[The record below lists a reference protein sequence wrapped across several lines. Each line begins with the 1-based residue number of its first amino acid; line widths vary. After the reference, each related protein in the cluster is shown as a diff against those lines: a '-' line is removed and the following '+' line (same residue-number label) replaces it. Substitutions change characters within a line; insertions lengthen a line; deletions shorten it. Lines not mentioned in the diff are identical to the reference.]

1 MAKKDLYYN
10 NNESTKQIITEVEL
24 DEHNT
29 SDDAHKEK
37 FDKYTLH
44 TPTGIWDA
52 VYQLGPNYRFTDQS
66 TKGFAKL
73 GLFASVY
80 DAKDVFEY
88 QPSQFGTLLNLPT
101 NIKDSNF
108 ITVTQLWFD
117 QSGDLFIRTGTVNNP
132 INKLQ
137 FTKVTLMTDVFNKYG
152 TEFPAT
158 NLIPGMLFYRTDENK
173 LYAYIPSDSGSSWK
187 VVFDLNKNAN
197 IADGLSHAWY
207 KLDNSTN
214 DTSIPKLAESENMN
228 TYITPGVYSCIS
240 GQVASTLVNKP
251 SGVNSNFRLI
261 VEENT
266 PGYGVQKVFTNN
278 PCKIFIRGFNTTGN
292 RTTFTDW
299 KTLVS
304 NTDTILSADTANRD
318 SAGNVIKDT
327 YVKKSGDTMTGG
339 ITFSKSATGNN
350 YVGPGEGDVSDAVV
364 ANQSNLAINGWQ
376 TVGIRK
382 SSSDPYTISMNARTG
397 DIHTKG
403 KITGDSTATFTG
415 AVTAPT
421 FNGHATEA
429 SKVSVTTAD
438 ESNTVLVESTRT
450 DGHMGCRIATVG
462 TISNASFGHP
472 TQTET
477 YDLIFQANCDPLTSG
492 FRDPAFIIEQCSDN
506 YSKVGN
512 KVVLLGHD
520 HNTSFPGVL
529 TAARVVNAQYND
541 YAEFFERGE
550 ETEAGDIIALDLSSD
565 EERYVKATPRNRVIV
580 GIHSDEY
587 AHIIGGEKDKTLE
600 ENLKNFIPVAL
611 AGRVHVKVSGVV
623 YKGDRIV
630 ISNGMPGIGIAL
642 TNNSTSTKQVIGIAL
657 ENKYNL
663 GIGKIRLLLK

>member
-1 MAKKDLYYN
+1 MAIKDLYYN

-251 SGVNSNFRLI
+251 SGVNSNFRLV

-278 PCKIFIRGFNTTGN
+278 PCKVFIRGFNTTGN

-299 KTLVS
+299 KTILS
-304 NTDTILSADTANRD
+304 NTDTILNADTANRD

-327 YVKKSGDTMTGG
+327 YVKKAGDTMTGG
-339 ITFSKSATGNN
+339 ITFSKSTTGNN

-429 SKVSVTTAD
+429 SKVSVTNVSQD
-438 ESNTVLVESTRT
+438 TVLLQSTQT
-450 DGHMGCRIATVG
+450 DGDGCRIVIGRPNDCNMYFQLNDSDTNAATP
-462 TISNASFGHP
+462 ASFI
-472 TQTET
+472 
-477 YDLIFQANCDPLTSG
+477 L
-492 FRDPAFIIEQCSDN
+492 EQRYNN
-506 YSKVGN
+506 YSTLQSKA
-512 KVVLLGHD
+512 VLLD
-520 HNTSFPGVL
+520 DNHNTYFPGVL

-587 AHIIGGEKDKTLE
+587 AHIIGGEKGKTLE

>member
-10 NNESTKQIITEVEL
+10 NNESTKQIITEIEL
-24 DEHNT
+24 DNHNT

-37 FDKYTLH
+37 FNKYTLR

-52 VYQLGPNYRFTDQS
+52 VYQLGPNYKFTDQS

-73 GLFASVY
+73 GLFASAY

-101 NIKDSNF
+101 TIKDSNF

-117 QSGDLFIRTGTVNNP
+117 QSGDLFVRTGTVNNP
-132 INKLQ
+132 INKIQ
-137 FTKVTLMTDVFNKYG
+137 FTKITLMTDVFNKYG
-152 TEFPAT
+152 SEFPAT
-158 NLIPGMLFYRTDENK
+158 NLVPGMLFYRTDENK
-173 LYAYIPSDSGSSWK
+173 LYAYMPSESGSSWK
-187 VVFDLNKNAN
+187 LVFDLNKNNN

-240 GQVASTLVNKP
+240 GQVASTLINKP
-251 SGVNSNFRLI
+251 SEANSNFRLV
-261 VEENT
+261 VEENI
-266 PGYGVQKVFTNN
+266 PGYGVQKVYTNN
-278 PCKIFIRGFNTTGN
+278 PCKVFIRGYTTTGN
-292 RTTFTDW
+292 KTTFTDW
-299 KTLVS
+299 KTLVN
-304 NTDTILSADTANRD
+304 NTDTILHAETATRD
-318 SAGNVIKDT
+318 SAGNVINDT
-327 YVKKSGDTMTGG
+327 YVKKIGDTMTGG
-339 ITFSKSATGNN
+339 ITFSVSATGNN

-376 TVGIRK
+376 TVGVRK
-382 SSSDPYTISMNARTG
+382 SSNDPYTISMNARTG

-403 KITGDSTATFTG
+403 KIIGDSTATFTG
-415 AVTAPT
+415 TVTAPM

-429 SKVSVTTAD
+429 SKIVVTGD
-438 ESNTVLVESTRT
+438 GQDIPLMQSTQS
-450 DGHMGCRIATVG
+450 DGDGCRIIMGHVRTPQDG
-462 TISNASFGHP
+462 CHLKFQLNNSDPGNTDSQASF
-472 TQTET
+472 
-477 YDLIFQANCDPLTSG
+477 YL
-492 FRDPAFIIEQCSDN
+492 EQYHDN
-506 YSKVGN
+506 YNTLESRAT
-512 KVVLLGHD
+512 LLD
-520 HNTSFPGVL
+520 YAHNTYFPGVL
-529 TAARVVNAQYND
+529 TASRVVNAQYND

-565 EERYVKATPRNRVIV
+565 EERYVKATPKNRVIV

-587 AHIIGGEKDKTLE
+587 AHIIGGEKGKTLE

-623 YKGDRIV
+623 YKGDRII
-630 ISNGMPGIGIAL
+630 ISDSMPGIGVSL
-642 TNNSTSTKQVIGIAL
+642 DNNSISDRQVIGIAL

-663 GIGKIRLLLK
+663 GTGKIRILLK

>member
-152 TEFPAT
+152 SEFPAT

-173 LYAYIPSDSGSSWK
+173 LYAYMPSDSGSSWK
-187 VVFDLNKNAN
+187 AIFDLNKSSN

-207 KLDNSTN
+207 KLDNSTI
-214 DTSIPKLAESENMN
+214 DTSIPKLAASENMN
-228 TYITPGVYSCIS
+228 TYVKPGVYSCVS
-240 GQVASTLVNKP
+240 GQIASTLVNKP

-278 PCKIFIRGFNTTGN
+278 PCKIFIRGFNASGN
-292 RTTFTDW
+292 NTTFTDW

-304 NTDTILSADTANRD
+304 NIDTILSADSATRD

-327 YVKKSGDTMTGG
+327 YVKKTGDTMTGG

-376 TVGIRK
+376 TVGIRQ
-382 SSSDPYTISMNARTG
+382 SSSEPYTISMNARTG

-421 FNGHATEA
+421 FNGHATSA
-429 SKVSVTTAD
+429 SKVSVTNVNQ
-438 ESNTVLVESTRT
+438 NTVLMQSTQA
-450 DGHMGCRIATVG
+450 DGDGCRVVIGRQSDCNLYFQLNDSDSSGSTQSSFILEQYYNNYG
-462 TISNASFGHP
+462 TL
-472 TQTET
+472 Q
-477 YDLIFQANCDPLTSG
+477 
-492 FRDPAFIIEQCSDN
+492 
-506 YSKVGN
+506 SKA
-512 KVVLLGHD
+512 VLLGSD

-529 TAARVVNAQYND
+529 TASRVVNAQYND

-565 EERYVKATPRNRVIV
+565 EERYVKATPKNRVIV

-642 TNNSTSTKQVIGIAL
+642 TNNSTSNKQVIGIAL

>member
-137 FTKVTLMTDVFNKYG
+137 FTKVTLVTDVFNKYG

-173 LYAYIPSDSGSSWK
+173 LYAYMPSDSGSSWK
-187 VVFDLNKNAN
+187 AIFDLNKSSN

-207 KLDNSTN
+207 KLDNSTI
-214 DTSIPKLAESENMN
+214 DTSIPKLAASENMN
-228 TYITPGVYSCIS
+228 TYVKPGVYSCVS
-240 GQVASTLVNKP
+240 GQIAGTLVNKP

-278 PCKIFIRGFNTTGN
+278 PCKMYIRGFNTTGN

-299 KTLVS
+299 KAILS
-304 NTDTILSADTANRD
+304 DTDTILSANTANRD
-318 SAGNVIKDT
+318 SAGNIIKDT
-327 YVKKSGDTMTGG
+327 YVKKAGDTMTGG

-376 TVGIRK
+376 TVGVRQ
-382 SSSDPYTISMNARTG
+382 SSSEPYTISMNTRTG

-403 KITGDSTATFTG
+403 KITADSTATFTG

-421 FNGHATEA
+421 FNGHATSA
-429 SKVSVTTAD
+429 SKVSVTDANQ
-438 ESNTVLVESTRT
+438 NTVLMQSTQA
-450 DGHMGCRIATVG
+450 DGDGCRVVIGGPGDCNLYFQLNDSDSSGSTQESFILEQYYNNYG
-462 TISNASFGHP
+462 TL
-472 TQTET
+472 Q
-477 YDLIFQANCDPLTSG
+477 
-492 FRDPAFIIEQCSDN
+492 
-506 YSKVGN
+506 SKA
-512 KVVLLGHD
+512 VLLGGD

-529 TAARVVNAQYND
+529 TASRVVNAQYND

-565 EERYVKATPRNRVIV
+565 EERYVKATPKNRVIV

-623 YKGDRIV
+623 YKGDKIV

-642 TNNSTSTKQVIGIAL
+642 TNNSTSNKQVIGIAL

>member
-1 MAKKDLYYN
+1 
-10 NNESTKQIITEVEL
+10 
-24 DEHNT
+24 
-29 SDDAHKEK
+29 
-37 FDKYTLH
+37 
-44 TPTGIWDA
+44 
-52 VYQLGPNYRFTDQS
+52 
-66 TKGFAKL
+66 
-73 GLFASVY
+73 
-80 DAKDVFEY
+80 
-88 QPSQFGTLLNLPT
+88 
-101 NIKDSNF
+101 
-108 ITVTQLWFD
+108 
-117 QSGDLFIRTGTVNNP
+117 
-132 INKLQ
+132 
-137 FTKVTLMTDVFNKYG
+137 
-152 TEFPAT
+152 
-158 NLIPGMLFYRTDENK
+158 
-173 LYAYIPSDSGSSWK
+173 
-187 VVFDLNKNAN
+187 
-197 IADGLSHAWY
+197 
-207 KLDNSTN
+207 
-214 DTSIPKLAESENMN
+214 MN

-261 VEENT
+261 VEENI

-278 PCKIFIRGFNTTGN
+278 PCKVFIRGFNTTGN

-299 KTLVS
+299 KTILS

-327 YVKKSGDTMTGG
+327 YVKKAGDTMTGG
-339 ITFSKSATGNN
+339 ITFSKSTTGNN

-382 SSSDPYTISMNARTG
+382 SSSDPYTISMNSRTG

-403 KITGDSTATFTG
+403 KIIGDSTATFTG

-429 SKVSVTTAD
+429 SKIVVTGD
-438 ESNTVLVESTRT
+438 GQDIPLMQSTQS
-450 DGHMGCRIATVG
+450 DGDGCRIIMGRVRTPQDG
-462 TISNASFGHP
+462 CHLKFQLNNSDPGNTDSQASFC
-472 TQTET
+472 
-477 YDLIFQANCDPLTSG
+477 L
-492 FRDPAFIIEQCSDN
+492 EQYHDN
-506 YSKVGN
+506 YNTLESRAT
-512 KVVLLGHD
+512 LLD
-520 HNTSFPGVL
+520 YAHNTYFPGVL
-529 TAARVVNAQYND
+529 TASRVVNAQYND

>member
-24 DEHNT
+24 DNHNT
-29 SDDAHKEK
+29 SDNAHKEK

-73 GLFASVY
+73 GLFASAY

-101 NIKDSNF
+101 TISDSNF

-152 TEFPAT
+152 SEFPAT
-158 NLIPGMLFYRTDENK
+158 NLVPGMLFYRVDENK
-173 LYAYIPSDSGSSWK
+173 LYAYMPSDNGSNWK
-187 VVFDLNKNAN
+187 AIFDLNKSSN

-214 DTSIPKLAESENMN
+214 DTSIPKLAASENMN
-228 TYITPGVYSCIS
+228 TYVKPGVYSCIS
-240 GQVASTLVNKP
+240 GQIAGTLVNKP
-251 SGVNSNFRLI
+251 SGVNSNFRLV

-278 PCKIFIRGFNTTGN
+278 PCKIFIRGFNTAGN

-299 KTLVS
+299 KSLAN
-304 NTDTILSADTANRD
+304 NTDTILNAETANRD

-327 YVKKSGDTMTGG
+327 YVKKSGDTMSGG
-339 ITFSKSATGNN
+339 ITFSIPATGNN

-403 KITGDSTATFTG
+403 KIIGDSTATFTG

-421 FNGHATEA
+421 FNGHASEA
-429 SKVSVTTAD
+429 SKVIISDVNQD
-438 ESNTVLVESTRT
+438 TVLMQSTQT
-450 DGHMGCRIATVG
+450 DGDGCRIVIGGPGNCNLYFQVNDSDPSGSSQSEIIVDQRYNNYGTVQ
-462 TISNASFGHP
+462 SRA
-472 TQTET
+472 
-477 YDLIFQANCDPLTSG
+477 
-492 FRDPAFIIEQCSDN
+492 
-506 YSKVGN
+506 
-512 KVVLLGHD
+512 VLLD
-520 HNTSFPGVL
+520 TNHNTTFPGIL
-529 TAARVVNAQYND
+529 TASRVVNAQYND

-565 EERYVKATPRNRVIV
+565 EERYVKATPKNRVIV

-587 AHIIGGEKDKTLE
+587 AHIIGGEKGKTLE

-642 TNNSTSTKQVIGIAL
+642 TNNSTSNKQVIGIAL

>member
-24 DEHNT
+24 DNHNT

-101 NIKDSNF
+101 TISDSNF

-152 TEFPAT
+152 SEFPAT
-158 NLIPGMLFYRTDENK
+158 NLVPGMLFYRTDENK
-173 LYAYIPSDSGSSWK
+173 LYAYMPSDNGSNWK
-187 VVFDLNKNAN
+187 AIFDLNKSSN

-214 DTSIPKLAESENMN
+214 DTSIPKLAASENMN
-228 TYITPGVYSCIS
+228 TYVKPGVYSCIS
-240 GQVASTLVNKP
+240 GQIAGTLVNKP
-251 SGVNSNFRLI
+251 SGVNSNFRLV

-278 PCKIFIRGFNTTGN
+278 PCKIFIRGFNTAGN

-299 KTLVS
+299 KSLAN
-304 NTDTILSADTANRD
+304 NTDTILNAETANRD
-318 SAGNVIKDT
+318 SAGNIIKDT

-339 ITFSKSATGNN
+339 ITFSIPATGNN
-350 YVGPGEGDVSDAVV
+350 YIGPGESDVSDAVV

-376 TVGIRK
+376 TVGVRK

-403 KITGDSTATFTG
+403 SIKGDSTATFTG

-421 FNGHATEA
+421 FNGHASEA
-429 SKVSVTTAD
+429 SKLVISGVNQ
-438 ESNTVLVESTRT
+438 NTVLMQSTQT
-450 DGHMGCRIATVG
+450 DGDGSRIVIGGPNDCNLYFQLNDSDPSGGTPSSFILEQRYNNYGTV
-462 TISNASFGHP
+462 
-472 TQTET
+472 Q
-477 YDLIFQANCDPLTSG
+477 
-492 FRDPAFIIEQCSDN
+492 
-506 YSKVGN
+506 SKA
-512 KVVLLGHD
+512 VLLGYD

-565 EERYVKATPRNRVIV
+565 EERYVKATPKNRVIV

-587 AHIIGGEKDKTLE
+587 AHIIGGEKGKPLE

-642 TNNSTSTKQVIGIAL
+642 TNNSTSNKQVIGIAL

>member
-10 NNESTKQIITEVEL
+10 NNESTKQIITEIEL
-24 DEHNT
+24 DNHNT

-37 FDKYTLH
+37 FNKYTLR

-52 VYQLGPNYRFTDQS
+52 VYQLGPNYKFTDQS

-73 GLFASVY
+73 GLFASAY

-101 NIKDSNF
+101 TIKDSNF

-117 QSGDLFIRTGTVNNP
+117 QSGDLFVRTGTVNNP

-152 TEFPAT
+152 SEFPAT
-158 NLIPGMLFYRTDENK
+158 NLVPGMLFYRTDENK
-173 LYAYIPSDSGSSWK
+173 LYAYMPSDSGSSWK
-187 VVFDLNKNAN
+187 AIFDLNKSSN

-251 SGVNSNFRLI
+251 SGVNSNFRLV
-261 VEENT
+261 VEENI
-266 PGYGVQKVFTNN
+266 PGYGVQKVYTNN
-278 PCKIFIRGFNTTGN
+278 PCKVFIRGYNTTGN
-292 RTTFTDW
+292 KTTFTDW
-299 KTLVS
+299 KTLVNS
-304 NTDTILSADTANRD
+304 TDTILNAETATRD
-318 SAGNVIKDT
+318 NAGNVIKDT
-327 YVKKSGDTMTGG
+327 YVKKIGDTMTGG
-339 ITFSKSATGNN
+339 ITFSKSTTGNN
-350 YVGPGEGDVSDAVV
+350 YIGPGEGDVSDAVV

-376 TVGIRK
+376 TVGVRK

-403 KITGDSTATFTG
+403 KIIGDSTATFTG
-415 AVTAPT
+415 SVTAPT

-429 SKVSVTTAD
+429 SKVVVNNVSQ
-438 ESNTVLVESTRT
+438 ETVLLQSTQT
-450 DGHMGCRIATVG
+450 DGDGCRIVIGRPGDCNMRFQLNDSDTNAT
-462 TISNASFGHP
+462 TPASFI
-472 TQTET
+472 
-477 YDLIFQANCDPLTSG
+477 L
-492 FRDPAFIIEQCSDN
+492 EQRYNN
-506 YSKVGN
+506 YGAVQSKA
-512 KVVLLGHD
+512 VLLD
-520 HNTSFPGVL
+520 DSHNTSFPGVL
-529 TAARVVNAQYND
+529 TATRVVNAQYND

-565 EERYVKATPRNRVIV
+565 EERYVKATPKNNVIV

-630 ISNGMPGIGIAL
+630 ISDGMPGIGVSL
-642 TNNSTSTKQVIGIAL
+642 DNNSISDRQVIGIAL

-663 GIGKIRLLLK
+663 GTGKIRILLK

>member
-44 TPTGIWDA
+44 TPIGIWDA

-187 VVFDLNKNAN
+187 VIFDLNKSSN

-207 KLDNSTN
+207 KLENSTT
-214 DTSIPKLAESENMN
+214 DTSIPKLAASENMN
-228 TYITPGVYSCIS
+228 TYIKPGVYSCVS
-240 GQVASTLVNKP
+240 GQIASTLVNKP

-278 PCKIFIRGFNTTGN
+278 PCKIFVRGFNAAGN
-292 RTTFTDW
+292 STTFTDW

-318 SAGNVIKDT
+318 SAGNIIKDT
-327 YVKKSGDTMTGG
+327 YVKKAGDTMTGG

-376 TVGIRK
+376 TVGVRQ

-403 KITGDSTATFTG
+403 KITADSTATFTG

-421 FNGHATEA
+421 FNGHATSA
-429 SKVSVTTAD
+429 SKIVITGVNQ
-438 ESNTVLVESTRT
+438 NTVLMQSTQT
-450 DGHMGCRIATVG
+450 DGDGCRVVIG
-462 TISNASFGHP
+462 GPNDCNLYFQLNDSSNDTP
-472 TQTET
+472 
-477 YDLIFQANCDPLTSG
+477 SG
-492 FRDPAFIIEQCSDN
+492 FILEQRATN
-506 YSKVGN
+506 YSTLQSKA
-512 KVVLLGHD
+512 VLLGYD

-529 TAARVVNAQYND
+529 TASRVVNAQYND

-587 AHIIGGEKDKTLE
+587 AHIIGGEKGKTLE

-642 TNNSTSTKQVIGIAL
+642 TNNSTSNKQVIGIAL

>member
-152 TEFPAT
+152 SEFPAT

-187 VVFDLNKNAN
+187 AIFDLNKSSN

-207 KLDNSTN
+207 KLENSTL
-214 DTSIPKLAESENMN
+214 DTSIPKLAASENMN
-228 TYITPGVYSCIS
+228 TYVKPGVYSCVS
-240 GQVASTLVNKP
+240 GQIAGTLVNKP

-278 PCKIFIRGFNTTGN
+278 PCKVFIRGFNASGN
-292 RTTFTDW
+292 NTTFTDW

-327 YVKKSGDTMTGG
+327 YVKKAGDTMTGG

-364 ANQSNLAINGWQ
+364 TNQSNLAINGWQ
-376 TVGIRK
+376 TVGVRQ
-382 SSSDPYTISMNARTG
+382 SSSEPYTISMNTRTG

-421 FNGHATEA
+421 FNGHATSA
-429 SKVSVTTAD
+429 SKVSVTDANQ
-438 ESNTVLVESTRT
+438 NTVLMQSTQA
-450 DGHMGCRIATVG
+450 DGDGCRVVIGGPRDCNLYFQLNDSDSSGSTQ
-462 TISNASFGHP
+462 ASFI
-472 TQTET
+472 
-477 YDLIFQANCDPLTSG
+477 L
-492 FRDPAFIIEQCSDN
+492 EQYYNN
-506 YSKVGN
+506 YGTLQSKA
-512 KVVLLGHD
+512 VLLGGD

-529 TAARVVNAQYND
+529 TASRVVNAQYND

-565 EERYVKATPRNRVIV
+565 EERYVKATPKNRVIV

-642 TNNSTSTKQVIGIAL
+642 TNNSTSNKQVIGIAL

>member
-24 DEHNT
+24 DNHNT

-101 NIKDSNF
+101 TINDSNF

-152 TEFPAT
+152 SEFPAT
-158 NLIPGMLFYRTDENK
+158 NLVPGMLFYRVDENK
-173 LYAYIPSDSGSSWK
+173 LYAYMPSDNGSNWK
-187 VVFDLNKNAN
+187 AIFDLNKSSN

-214 DTSIPKLAESENMN
+214 DTSIPKLAASENMN
-228 TYITPGVYSCIS
+228 TYVKPGVYSCIS
-240 GQVASTLVNKP
+240 GQIAGTLVNKP
-251 SGVNSNFRLI
+251 SGVNSNFRLV

-299 KTLVS
+299 KSLAN
-304 NTDTILSADTANRD
+304 NTDTILNAETANRD
-318 SAGNVIKDT
+318 SAGNIIKDT
-327 YVKKSGDTMTGG
+327 YVKKSGDTMSGG

-350 YVGPGEGDVSDAVV
+350 YVGPGEGDVSDAVI

-403 KITGDSTATFTG
+403 KIIGDSTATFTG

-421 FNGHATEA
+421 FNGHASEA
-429 SKVSVTTAD
+429 SKVIISDVNQD
-438 ESNTVLVESTRT
+438 TVLMQSTQT
-450 DGHMGCRIATVG
+450 DGDGCRIVIGGPGNCNLYFQVNDSDPSGSSQSEIIVDQRYNNYGTVQ
-462 TISNASFGHP
+462 SRA
-472 TQTET
+472 
-477 YDLIFQANCDPLTSG
+477 
-492 FRDPAFIIEQCSDN
+492 
-506 YSKVGN
+506 
-512 KVVLLGHD
+512 VLLD
-520 HNTSFPGVL
+520 TNHNTTFPGIL
-529 TAARVVNAQYND
+529 TASRVVNAQYND

-565 EERYVKATPRNRVIV
+565 EERYVKATPKNRVIV

-587 AHIIGGEKDKTLE
+587 AHIIGGEKGKTLE

-642 TNNSTSTKQVIGIAL
+642 TNNSTSNKQVIGIAL

>member
-137 FTKVTLMTDVFNKYG
+137 FTKVTLVTDVFNKYG

-187 VVFDLNKNAN
+187 AIFDLNKSSN

-207 KLDNSTN
+207 KLDNSTI
-214 DTSIPKLAESENMN
+214 DTSIPKLAASENMN
-228 TYITPGVYSCIS
+228 TYVKPGVYSCVS
-240 GQVASTLVNKP
+240 GQIASTLVNKP
-251 SGVNSNFRLI
+251 SEVNSNFRLV

-278 PCKIFIRGFNTTGN
+278 PCKIFIRGFNASGN
-292 RTTFTDW
+292 NTTFTDW

-304 NTDTILSADTANRD
+304 NTDTILSADSATRD

-327 YVKKSGDTMTGG
+327 YVKKAGDTMTGG

-376 TVGIRK
+376 TVGVRQ
-382 SSSDPYTISMNARTG
+382 SSSEPYTISMNARTG

-403 KITGDSTATFTG
+403 KITADSTATFTG

-421 FNGHATEA
+421 FNGHATSA
-429 SKVSVTTAD
+429 SKVSVTGTKQNTVLMQSTQTDGDGCRVVIGGLGDANLRFQLND
-438 ESNTVLVESTRT
+438 SDPSNTVQSQQ
-450 DGHMGCRIATVG
+450 
-462 TISNASFGHP
+462 SFI
-472 TQTET
+472 
-477 YDLIFQANCDPLTSG
+477 L
-492 FRDPAFIIEQCSDN
+492 EQYHNN
-506 YSKVGN
+506 YSTLQSKA
-512 KVVLLGHD
+512 VLLDND
-520 HNTSFPGVL
+520 HNTTFPGVL
-529 TAARVVNAQYND
+529 TASRVVNAQYND

-565 EERYVKATPRNRVIV
+565 EERYVKATPKNRVIV

-642 TNNSTSTKQVIGIAL
+642 TNNSTSNKQVIGIAL

>member
-80 DAKDVFEY
+80 DAKNVFEY

-152 TEFPAT
+152 SEFPAT
-158 NLIPGMLFYRTDENK
+158 NLVPGMLFYRTDENK
-173 LYAYIPSDSGSSWK
+173 LYAYVPSESGSSWK
-187 VVFDLNKNAN
+187 LVFDLNKNSN

-251 SGVNSNFRLI
+251 SGVNSNFRLV
-261 VEENT
+261 VEENI
-266 PGYGVQKVFTNN
+266 PGYGVQKIYTNN
-278 PCKIFIRGFNTTGN
+278 PCKVFIRGFNTTGN
-292 RTTFTDW
+292 KTSFTDW
-299 KTLVS
+299 KTLVNS
-304 NTDTILSADTANRD
+304 TDTILNAETATRD

-327 YVKKSGDTMTGG
+327 YVKKAGDTMTGG
-339 ITFSKSATGNN
+339 ITFSKSTTGNN
-350 YVGPGEGDVSDAVV
+350 YVGPGEGYVSDAVV

-376 TVGIRK
+376 TVGVRK
-382 SSSDPYTISMNARTG
+382 SSNDPYTISMNARNG

-403 KITGDSTATFTG
+403 KIIGDSTATFTG
-415 AVTAPT
+415 SVTAPT

-429 SKVSVTTAD
+429 SKVSVTNISQ
-438 ESNTVLVESTRT
+438 ETVLLQSTQT
-450 DGHMGCRIATVG
+450 DGDGCRIVIGSPGDCNMRFQLNDSDTNAATP
-462 TISNASFGHP
+462 ASFV
-472 TQTET
+472 
-477 YDLIFQANCDPLTSG
+477 F
-492 FRDPAFIIEQCSDN
+492 EQRYNN
-506 YSKVGN
+506 YGAVQS
-512 KVVLLGHD
+512 KVVLLD
-520 HNTSFPGVL
+520 PSHNTSFPGVL
-529 TAARVVNAQYND
+529 TASRVVNAQYND

>member
-10 NNESTKQIITEVEL
+10 NNESTKQIITEIEL
-24 DEHNT
+24 DNHNT

-52 VYQLGPNYRFTDQS
+52 VYQLGPNYKFTDQS

-73 GLFASVY
+73 GLFASAY

-101 NIKDSNF
+101 TIKDSNF

-117 QSGDLFIRTGTVNNP
+117 QSGDLFVRTGTVNNP
-132 INKLQ
+132 INKIQ

-152 TEFPAT
+152 SEFPAT
-158 NLIPGMLFYRTDENK
+158 NLVPGMLFYRTDENK
-173 LYAYIPSDSGSSWK
+173 LYAYVPSESGSSWK
-187 VVFDLNKNAN
+187 LVFDLNKNSN

-240 GQVASTLVNKP
+240 GQVASTLINKP
-251 SGVNSNFRLI
+251 SEANSNFRLV
-261 VEENT
+261 VEENI
-266 PGYGVQKVFTNN
+266 PGYGVQKVYTNN
-278 PCKIFIRGFNTTGN
+278 PCKVFIRGYTTTGN
-292 RTTFTDW
+292 KTTFTDW
-299 KTLVS
+299 KTLVNS
-304 NTDTILSADTANRD
+304 ADTILHAETATRD
-318 SAGNVIKDT
+318 SAGNVINDT
-327 YVKKSGDTMTGG
+327 YVKKIGDTMTGG
-339 ITFSKSATGNN
+339 ITFSVSATGNN

-382 SSSDPYTISMNARTG
+382 SESDPYTISMNTRTG

-403 KITGDSTATFTG
+403 KIIGDSTATFTG

-429 SKVSVTTAD
+429 SKVSITNVSQD
-438 ESNTVLVESTRT
+438 TVLLQSTQT
-450 DGHMGCRIATVG
+450 NGDGCRIVIGRPNDCNMYFQLNDSDTNAATP
-462 TISNASFGHP
+462 ASFV
-472 TQTET
+472 
-477 YDLIFQANCDPLTSG
+477 L
-492 FRDPAFIIEQCSDN
+492 EQRYNN
-506 YSKVGN
+506 YGSVQSKA
-512 KVVLLGHD
+512 VLLD
-520 HNTSFPGVL
+520 ASHNTSFPGVL

-565 EERYVKATPRNRVIV
+565 EERYVKATPKNNVIV

-587 AHIIGGEKDKTLE
+587 AHIIGGEKGKTLE

-630 ISNGMPGIGIAL
+630 ISDGMPGIGVSL
-642 TNNSTSTKQVIGIAL
+642 DNNSISDRQVIGIAL

-663 GIGKIRLLLK
+663 GTGKIRILLR

>member
-101 NIKDSNF
+101 TIKDSNF

-187 VVFDLNKNAN
+187 AIFDLNKSSN

-207 KLDNSTN
+207 KLENSTI
-214 DTSIPKLAESENMN
+214 DTSIPKLAASENMN
-228 TYITPGVYSCIS
+228 TYIKPGVYSCVS
-240 GQVASTLVNKP
+240 GQIASTLVNKP

-278 PCKIFIRGFNTTGN
+278 PCKIFVRGFNAAGN
-292 RTTFTDW
+292 STTFTDW

-318 SAGNVIKDT
+318 SAGNIIKDT

-376 TVGIRK
+376 TVGVRQ

-415 AVTAPT
+415 TVTAPT
-421 FNGHATEA
+421 FNGHASEA
-429 SKVSVTTAD
+429 SKLVITGVNQ
-438 ESNTVLVESTRT
+438 NTVLMESTQI
-450 DGHMGCRIATVG
+450 DGDGCRAVIGGPNDCSLYFQLNDSAPSG
-462 TISNASFGHP
+462 SMPSSFI
-472 TQTET
+472 
-477 YDLIFQANCDPLTSG
+477 L
-492 FRDPAFIIEQCSDN
+492 EQYYNN
-506 YSKVGN
+506 YSTLQSKA
-512 KVVLLGHD
+512 VLLD
-520 HNTSFPGVL
+520 YNHNTSFPGVL
-529 TAARVVNAQYND
+529 TASRVVNAQYND

-550 ETEAGDIIALDLSSD
+550 DTEAGDIIALDLSSD

-587 AHIIGGEKDKTLE
+587 AHIIGGEKGKTLE

-642 TNNSTSTKQVIGIAL
+642 TNNSTSNKQVIGIAL

>member
-24 DEHNT
+24 DNHNT
-29 SDDAHKEK
+29 SDNAHKEK

-73 GLFASVY
+73 GLFASAY

-101 NIKDSNF
+101 TISDSNF

-152 TEFPAT
+152 SEFPAT
-158 NLIPGMLFYRTDENK
+158 NLVPGMLFYRVDENK
-173 LYAYIPSDSGSSWK
+173 LYAYMPSDNGSNWK
-187 VVFDLNKNAN
+187 AIFDLNKSSN

-214 DTSIPKLAESENMN
+214 DTSIPKLAASENMN
-228 TYITPGVYSCIS
+228 TYVKPGVYSCIS
-240 GQVASTLVNKP
+240 GQIAGTLVNKP
-251 SGVNSNFRLI
+251 SGVNSNFRLV

-278 PCKIFIRGFNTTGN
+278 PCKIFIRGFNTAGN

-299 KTLVS
+299 KSLAN
-304 NTDTILSADTANRD
+304 NTDTILNAETANRD
-318 SAGNVIKDT
+318 SAGNIIKDT

-339 ITFSKSATGNN
+339 ITFSIPATGNN
-350 YVGPGEGDVSDAVV
+350 YIGPGESDVSDAVI

-403 KITGDSTATFTG
+403 KIIGDSTATFTG

-421 FNGHATEA
+421 FNGHASEA
-429 SKVSVTTAD
+429 SKVVISDVNQD
-438 ESNTVLVESTRT
+438 TVLMQSTQT
-450 DGHMGCRIATVG
+450 DGDGCRIVIGGPGNCNLYFQVNDSDPSGNSQSEIIVDQRYNNYGTVQ
-462 TISNASFGHP
+462 SRA
-472 TQTET
+472 
-477 YDLIFQANCDPLTSG
+477 
-492 FRDPAFIIEQCSDN
+492 
-506 YSKVGN
+506 
-512 KVVLLGHD
+512 VLLD
-520 HNTSFPGVL
+520 TNHNTTFPGIL
-529 TAARVVNAQYND
+529 TASRVVNAQYND

-565 EERYVKATPRNRVIV
+565 EERYVKATPKNRVIV

-587 AHIIGGEKDKTLE
+587 AHIIGGEKGKTLE

-642 TNNSTSTKQVIGIAL
+642 TNNSTSNKQVIGIAL

>member
-24 DEHNT
+24 DNHNT
-29 SDDAHKEK
+29 SDNAHKEK

-73 GLFASVY
+73 GLFASAY

-101 NIKDSNF
+101 TISDSNF

-152 TEFPAT
+152 SEFPAT
-158 NLIPGMLFYRTDENK
+158 NLVPGMLFYRVDENK
-173 LYAYIPSDSGSSWK
+173 LYAYMPSDSGSNWK
-187 VVFDLNKNAN
+187 AIFDLNKSSN

-214 DTSIPKLAESENMN
+214 DTSIPKLAASENMN
-228 TYITPGVYSCIS
+228 TYVKPGVYSCIS
-240 GQVASTLVNKP
+240 GQIAGTLVNKP
-251 SGVNSNFRLI
+251 SGVNSNFRLV

-278 PCKIFIRGFNTTGN
+278 PCKIFIRGFNTAGN

-299 KTLVS
+299 KSLAN
-304 NTDTILSADTANRD
+304 NTDTILNAETANRD

-327 YVKKSGDTMTGG
+327 YVKKSGDTMSGG

-350 YVGPGEGDVSDAVV
+350 YVGPGEGDVSDAVI

-403 KITGDSTATFTG
+403 KIVGDSTATFTG

-421 FNGHATEA
+421 FNGHASEA
-429 SKVSVTTAD
+429 SKVVISDVNQD
-438 ESNTVLVESTRT
+438 TVLMQSTQT
-450 DGHMGCRIATVG
+450 DGDGCRIVIGGPGNCNLYFQVNDSDPSGSSQSEIIVDQRYNNYGTVQ
-462 TISNASFGHP
+462 SRA
-472 TQTET
+472 
-477 YDLIFQANCDPLTSG
+477 
-492 FRDPAFIIEQCSDN
+492 
-506 YSKVGN
+506 
-512 KVVLLGHD
+512 VLLD
-520 HNTSFPGVL
+520 TNHNTTFPGIL
-529 TAARVVNAQYND
+529 TASRVVNAQYND

-565 EERYVKATPRNRVIV
+565 EERYVKATPKNRVIV

-587 AHIIGGEKDKTLE
+587 AHIIGGEKGKTLE

-642 TNNSTSTKQVIGIAL
+642 TNNSTSNKQVIGIAL

>member
-24 DEHNT
+24 DNHNT
-29 SDDAHKEK
+29 SDNAHKEK

-73 GLFASVY
+73 GLFASAY

-101 NIKDSNF
+101 TINDSNF

-152 TEFPAT
+152 SEFPAT
-158 NLIPGMLFYRTDENK
+158 NLVPGMLFYRVDENK
-173 LYAYIPSDSGSSWK
+173 LYAYMPSDSGSNWK
-187 VVFDLNKNAN
+187 AIFDLNKSSN

-214 DTSIPKLAESENMN
+214 DTSIPKLAASENMN
-228 TYITPGVYSCIS
+228 TYVKPGVYSCIS
-240 GQVASTLVNKP
+240 GQIAGTLVNKP
-251 SGVNSNFRLI
+251 SGVNSNFRLV

-299 KTLVS
+299 KSLAN
-304 NTDTILSADTANRD
+304 NTDTILNAETANRD

-327 YVKKSGDTMTGG
+327 YVKKSGDTMSGG

-350 YVGPGEGDVSDAVV
+350 YVGPGESDVSDAVI

-403 KITGDSTATFTG
+403 KIMGDSTATFTG

-421 FNGHATEA
+421 FNGHASEA
-429 SKVSVTTAD
+429 SKVVISDVNQD
-438 ESNTVLVESTRT
+438 TVLMQSTQT
-450 DGHMGCRIATVG
+450 DGDGCRIVIGGPGNCNLYFQVNDSDPSGSSQSEIIVDQRYNNYGTVQ
-462 TISNASFGHP
+462 SRA
-472 TQTET
+472 
-477 YDLIFQANCDPLTSG
+477 
-492 FRDPAFIIEQCSDN
+492 
-506 YSKVGN
+506 
-512 KVVLLGHD
+512 VLLD
-520 HNTSFPGVL
+520 TNHNTTFPGVL
-529 TAARVVNAQYND
+529 TASRVVNAQYND

-565 EERYVKATPRNRVIV
+565 EERYVKATPKNRVIV

-587 AHIIGGEKDKTLE
+587 AHIIGGEKGKTLK

-611 AGRVHVKVSGVV
+611 AGRVHAKVSGVV

-642 TNNSTSTKQVIGIAL
+642 TNNSTSNKQVIGIAL

>member
-117 QSGDLFIRTGTVNNP
+117 QSGDLFIRTGTVNNT

-152 TEFPAT
+152 SEFPAT
-158 NLIPGMLFYRTDENK
+158 NLVPGMLFYRTDENK
-173 LYAYIPSDSGSSWK
+173 LYAYVPSESGSSWK
-187 VVFDLNKNAN
+187 MVFDLNKNSN

-251 SGVNSNFRLI
+251 SGVNSNFRLV
-261 VEENT
+261 VEENI
-266 PGYGVQKVFTNN
+266 PGYGVQKIYTNN
-278 PCKIFIRGFNTTGN
+278 PCKVFIRGFNTTGN

-299 KTLVS
+299 KTLVNS
-304 NTDTILSADTANRD
+304 TDTILNAETATRD

-327 YVKKSGDTMTGG
+327 YVKKIGDTMTGG
-339 ITFSKSATGNN
+339 ITFSKSTTGNN
-350 YVGPGEGDVSDAVV
+350 YVGPGEGDVSDAIV

-376 TVGIRK
+376 TVGVRK

-403 KITGDSTATFTG
+403 KIIGDSTATFTG

-429 SKVSVTTAD
+429 SKVSVTNVSQ
-438 ESNTVLVESTRT
+438 ETVLLQSTQT
-450 DGHMGCRIATVG
+450 DGDGCRIVIGSPGDCNMRFQLNDSDTNAATP
-462 TISNASFGHP
+462 ASFV
-472 TQTET
+472 
-477 YDLIFQANCDPLTSG
+477 F
-492 FRDPAFIIEQCSDN
+492 EQRYNN
-506 YSKVGN
+506 YGAVQSKVI
-512 KVVLLGHD
+512 LLD
-520 HNTSFPGVL
+520 ASHNTSFPGVL
-529 TAARVVNAQYND
+529 TASRVVNAQYND

-565 EERYVKATPRNRVIV
+565 EERYVKATPKNNVIV

-587 AHIIGGEKDKTLE
+587 AHIIGGEKGKTLE

-611 AGRVHVKVSGVV
+611 AGRVHAKVSGVV

>member
-1 MAKKDLYYN
+1 MAIKDLYYN

-24 DEHNT
+24 DNHNT
-29 SDDAHKEK
+29 SDNAHKEK

-101 NIKDSNF
+101 TIKDSNF

-117 QSGDLFIRTGTVNNP
+117 QSGDLFIRTGTVSNP

-152 TEFPAT
+152 NEFPAT
-158 NLIPGMLFYRTDENK
+158 NLVPGMLFYRTDENK
-173 LYAYIPSDSGSSWK
+173 LYAYMPSESGSSWK
-187 VVFDLNKNAN
+187 LVFDLNKDAN

-214 DTSIPKLAESENMN
+214 DTSIPKLAMSENMN
-228 TYITPGVYSCIS
+228 TYIKPGVYSCIS
-240 GQVASTLVNKP
+240 GQIAGTLVNKP
-251 SGVNSNFRLI
+251 SEANSNFRLI
-261 VEENT
+261 VEENI
-266 PGYGVQKVFTNN
+266 PGYGVQKVYTNN
-278 PCKIFIRGFNTTGN
+278 PCKVFIRGFNTTGN
-292 RTTFTDW
+292 KTTFTDW
-299 KTLVS
+299 KTLVNS
-304 NTDTILSADTANRD
+304 TDTILNAETATRD

-339 ITFSKSATGNN
+339 ITFSIPATGNN

-376 TVGIRK
+376 TVGVRK

-403 KITGDSTATFTG
+403 SIKGDSTATFTG

-429 SKVSVTTAD
+429 SKVSVTGVNQYTA
-438 ESNTVLVESTRT
+438 LIESTQT
-450 DGHMGCRIATVG
+450 DWDGCRIAIG
-462 TISNASFGHP
+462 PPGDSSLYFQLNDSSNYTPASFVL
-472 TQTET
+472 Q
-477 YDLIFQANCDPLTSG
+477 
-492 FRDPAFIIEQCSDN
+492 QCFNN
-506 YSKVGN
+506 YSSIKSSAY
-512 KVVLLGHD
+512 LLD
-520 HNTSFPGVL
+520 QNHNTTFPGVL

-565 EERYVKATPRNRVIV
+565 EERYVKATPKNNVIV

-587 AHIIGGEKDKTLE
+587 AHIIGGEKGKTLE

-630 ISNGMPGIGIAL
+630 ISDGMPGIGVSL
-642 TNNSTSTKQVIGIAL
+642 DNNSISDRQIIGIAL

-663 GIGKIRLLLK
+663 GTGKIRILLK

>member
-80 DAKDVFEY
+80 DAKNVFEY

-152 TEFPAT
+152 SEFPAT
-158 NLIPGMLFYRTDENK
+158 NLVPGMLFYRTDENK
-173 LYAYIPSDSGSSWK
+173 LYAYVPSESGSSWK
-187 VVFDLNKNAN
+187 LVFDLNKNSN

-251 SGVNSNFRLI
+251 SGVNSNFRLV
-261 VEENT
+261 VEENI

-299 KTLVS
+299 KTLVNS
-304 NTDTILSADTANRD
+304 TDTILNAETATRD

-327 YVKKSGDTMTGG
+327 YVKKIGDTMTGG
-339 ITFSKSATGNN
+339 ITFSKSTTGNN

-376 TVGIRK
+376 TVGVRK

-403 KITGDSTATFTG
+403 KIIGNSTATFTG
-415 AVTAPT
+415 SVTAPT

-429 SKVSVTTAD
+429 SKVSVTNVSQ
-438 ESNTVLVESTRT
+438 ETVLLQSTQT
-450 DGHMGCRIATVG
+450 DGDGCRIVIGSPGDCNMRFQLNDSDTNAATP
-462 TISNASFGHP
+462 ASFV
-472 TQTET
+472 
-477 YDLIFQANCDPLTSG
+477 F
-492 FRDPAFIIEQCSDN
+492 EQRYNN
-506 YSKVGN
+506 YGAVQS
-512 KVVLLGHD
+512 KVVLLD
-520 HNTSFPGVL
+520 PSHNTSFPGVL
-529 TAARVVNAQYND
+529 TATRVVNAQYND

-587 AHIIGGEKDKTLE
+587 AHIIGGEKGKTLE

>member
-37 FDKYTLH
+37 FNKYTLH

-132 INKLQ
+132 INRLQ

-158 NLIPGMLFYRTDENK
+158 NLVPGMIFYRTDENK
-173 LYAYIPSDSGSSWK
+173 LYAYVPSESGSSWK
-187 VVFDLNKNAN
+187 LVFDLNKNSN

-251 SGVNSNFRLI
+251 SGVNSNFRLV
-261 VEENT
+261 VEENI
-266 PGYGVQKVFTNN
+266 PGYGVQKVYTNN
-278 PCKIFIRGFNTTGN
+278 PCKIYIRGFNTTGN

-299 KTLVS
+299 KTLVNS
-304 NTDTILSADTANRD
+304 TDTILNAEIATRD

-327 YVKKSGDTMTGG
+327 YVKKIGDTMTGG
-339 ITFSKSATGNN
+339 ITFSKSTTGNN

-376 TVGIRK
+376 TVGVRK

-421 FNGHATEA
+421 FNGHASEA
-429 SKVSVTTAD
+429 SKVSVTNVSQD
-438 ESNTVLVESTRT
+438 TVLLQSTQT
-450 DGHMGCRIATVG
+450 DGDGCRIVIG
-462 TISNASFGHP
+462 RPGDCNMYFQLNDSDSNAATPASFI
-472 TQTET
+472 
-477 YDLIFQANCDPLTSG
+477 L
-492 FRDPAFIIEQCSDN
+492 EQRYNN
-506 YSKVGN
+506 YSTVQSKAI
-512 KVVLLGHD
+512 LLD
-520 HNTSFPGVL
+520 PSHNTTFPGVL

>member
-173 LYAYIPSDSGSSWK
+173 LYAYMPSDSGSSWK
-187 VVFDLNKNAN
+187 AIFDLNKSSN

-207 KLDNSTN
+207 KLENSTI
-214 DTSIPKLAESENMN
+214 DTSIPKLAASENMN
-228 TYITPGVYSCIS
+228 TYIKPGVYSCVS
-240 GQVASTLVNKP
+240 GQIASTLVNKP

-278 PCKIFIRGFNTTGN
+278 PCKIFVRGFNAAGN
-292 RTTFTDW
+292 STTFTDW

-318 SAGNVIKDT
+318 SAGNVIKNT

-376 TVGIRK
+376 TVGVRQ

-415 AVTAPT
+415 TVTAPT
-421 FNGHATEA
+421 FNGHASEA
-429 SKVSVTTAD
+429 SKVLATNISQD
-438 ESNTVLVESTRT
+438 TVLMESIQT
-450 DGHMGCRIATVG
+450 DGDGSRIVITGVGGRHDGCHLKFQLNNSDPGNID
-462 TISNASFGHP
+462 SQASF
-472 TQTET
+472 
-477 YDLIFQANCDPLTSG
+477 YL
-492 FRDPAFIIEQCSDN
+492 EQYHDN
-506 YSKVGN
+506 YHTLESRAT
-512 KVVLLGHD
+512 LLD
-520 HNTSFPGVL
+520 YAHNTYFPGVL
-529 TAARVVNAQYND
+529 TASRVVNAQYND

-550 ETEAGDIIALDLSSD
+550 DTEAGDIIALDLSSD

-587 AHIIGGEKDKTLE
+587 AHIIGGEKGKTLE

-642 TNNSTSTKQVIGIAL
+642 TNNSTSNKQVIGIAL

>member
-101 NIKDSNF
+101 TIKDSNF

-173 LYAYIPSDSGSSWK
+173 LYAYIPSDSGSNWK
-187 VVFDLNKNAN
+187 AIFDLNKSSN

-207 KLDNSTN
+207 KLENSTI
-214 DTSIPKLAESENMN
+214 DTSIPKLAASENMN
-228 TYITPGVYSCIS
+228 TYIKPGVYSCIS
-240 GQVASTLVNKP
+240 GQIAGTLVNKP
-251 SGVNSNFRLI
+251 SEVNSNFRLV

-278 PCKIFIRGFNTTGN
+278 PCKVFIRGFNAAGN
-292 RTTFTDW
+292 STTFTDW

-327 YVKKSGDTMTGG
+327 YVKKAGDTMTGG

-376 TVGIRK
+376 SVGVRQ

-403 KITGDSTATFTG
+403 RITADSTATFTG
-415 AVTAPT
+415 TVTAPT
-421 FNGHATEA
+421 FNGHATSA
-429 SKVSVTTAD
+429 SKLVITDVNQ
-438 ESNTVLVESTRT
+438 NTVLMESTQT
-450 DGHMGCRIATVG
+450 DGDGCRVVIG
-462 TISNASFGHP
+462 GPNDCNLYFQLNNSSNDTPASFI
-472 TQTET
+472 
-477 YDLIFQANCDPLTSG
+477 L
-492 FRDPAFIIEQCSDN
+492 EQRATN
-506 YSKVGN
+506 YSTVQSKA
-512 KVVLLGHD
+512 VLLGYD

-529 TAARVVNAQYND
+529 TASRVVNAQYND

-587 AHIIGGEKDKTLE
+587 AHIIGGEKGKTLE

-642 TNNSTSTKQVIGIAL
+642 TNNSTSNKQVIGIAL

>member
-1 MAKKDLYYN
+1 MAIKDLYYN

-24 DEHNT
+24 DNHNT

-101 NIKDSNF
+101 TIKDSNF

-187 VVFDLNKNAN
+187 VIFDLNKDAN

-228 TYITPGVYSCIS
+228 TYIKPGVYSCIS
-240 GQVASTLVNKP
+240 GQIAGTLVNKP
-251 SGVNSNFRLI
+251 SGANSNFRLI

-278 PCKIFIRGFNTTGN
+278 PCKIFIRGFNTTN
-292 RTTFTDW
+292 NKTTFTDW
-299 KTLVS
+299 KTLVNS
-304 NTDTILSADTANRD
+304 TDTILNAETANRD

-339 ITFSKSATGNN
+339 IIFSKSATGNN
-350 YVGPGEGDVSDAVV
+350 YVGPGEGDASDAVV

-376 TVGIRK
+376 TVGVRK

-397 DIHTKG
+397 DIHAKG
-403 KITGDSTATFTG
+403 KITGDSTATFSG

-429 SKVSVTTAD
+429 SKLVITDVD
-438 ESNTVLVESTRT
+438 QDTVWMQSTQT
-450 DGHMGCRIATVG
+450 DGGGCRIIIGGPSDCNLYFQMNDSDPSGSTQQ
-462 TISNASFGHP
+462 SFI
-472 TQTET
+472 
-477 YDLIFQANCDPLTSG
+477 L
-492 FRDPAFIIEQCSDN
+492 EQYYNN
-506 YSKVGN
+506 YSTLQSKA
-512 KVVLLGHD
+512 VLLD
-520 HNTSFPGVL
+520 NNHNTSFPGVL
-529 TAARVVNAQYND
+529 TASRVVNAQYND

-565 EERYVKATPRNRVIV
+565 EERYVKATPKNRVIV

-587 AHIIGGEKDKTLE
+587 AHIIGGEKGKTLE

-642 TNNSTSTKQVIGIAL
+642 TNNSTSNKQVIGIAL

>member
-52 VYQLGPNYRFTDQS
+52 VYQLGPNYRFSDQS

-101 NIKDSNF
+101 TIKDSNF

-158 NLIPGMLFYRTDENK
+158 NLVPGMLFYRTDENK
-173 LYAYIPSDSGSSWK
+173 LYAYMPSDSGSSWK
-187 VVFDLNKNAN
+187 AIFDLNKSSN

-207 KLDNSTN
+207 KLDNSTI
-214 DTSIPKLAESENMN
+214 DTSIPKLAASENMN
-228 TYITPGVYSCIS
+228 TYITPGVYSCVS

-251 SGVNSNFRLI
+251 SGVNSNFRLV

-266 PGYGVQKVFTNN
+266 PGYGVQKVYTNN
-278 PCKIFIRGFNTTGN
+278 PCKVFIRGFNTTGN
-292 RTTFTDW
+292 KTTFTDW
-299 KTLVS
+299 KTLVNS
-304 NTDTILSADTANRD
+304 TDTILNAEVATRD

-327 YVKKSGDTMTGG
+327 YVKKIGDTMTGG
-339 ITFSKSATGNN
+339 ITFSVSATGNN

-382 SSSDPYTISMNARTG
+382 SKSDPYTISMNARTG

-403 KITGDSTATFTG
+403 KIIGDSTATFTG
-415 AVTAPT
+415 SVTAPT

-429 SKVSVTTAD
+429 SKIVVTGD
-438 ESNTVLVESTRT
+438 GQDIPLMQSTQS
-450 DGHMGCRIATVG
+450 DGDGCRIIMGRVR
-462 TISNASFGHP
+462 HP
-472 TQTET
+472 Q
-477 YDLIFQANCDPLTSG
+477 DGCHLIFQLNNSNPANTDSQASFYL
-492 FRDPAFIIEQCSDN
+492 EQYHDN
-506 YSKVGN
+506 YNTLESRAT
-512 KVVLLGHD
+512 LLD
-520 HNTSFPGVL
+520 YAHNTYFPGVL

-565 EERYVKATPRNRVIV
+565 EERYVKATPKNNVIV

-587 AHIIGGEKDKTLE
+587 AHIIGGEKGKTLE

-642 TNNSTSTKQVIGIAL
+642 TNNSTSNKQVIGIAL

-663 GIGKIRLLLK
+663 GIGKIRILLK

>member
-10 NNESTKQIITEVEL
+10 NNESTKQIITEIEL
-24 DEHNT
+24 DNHNT

-37 FDKYTLH
+37 FNKYTLR

-73 GLFASVY
+73 GLFASAY

-101 NIKDSNF
+101 NIKNSNF

-158 NLIPGMLFYRTDENK
+158 NLVPGMLFYRTDENK
-173 LYAYIPSDSGSSWK
+173 LYAYMPSDSGSSWK
-187 VVFDLNKNAN
+187 LIFDLNKNSN

-214 DTSIPKLAESENMN
+214 DTSIPKLAESKNMN
-228 TYITPGVYSCIS
+228 TYTTPGVYSCIS
-240 GQVASTLVNKP
+240 GQVAKTLVNKP
-251 SGVNSNFRLI
+251 SGVNSNFRLV
-261 VEENT
+261 VEENI
-266 PGYGVQKVFTNN
+266 PGYGVQKVYTNN
-278 PCKIFIRGFNTTGN
+278 PCKVFIRGFNTTGN
-292 RTTFTDW
+292 KTTFTDW
-299 KTLVS
+299 KTLVNS
-304 NTDTILSADTANRD
+304 TDTILNAETATRD

-339 ITFSKSATGNN
+339 ITFSKSTTGNN

-376 TVGIRK
+376 TVGVRK

-403 KITGDSTATFTG
+403 KIIGDSTATFTG
-415 AVTAPT
+415 SVTAPT

-429 SKVSVTTAD
+429 SKVVVNNISQEDIV
-438 ESNTVLVESTRT
+438 VLQSTQS
-450 DGHMGCRIATVG
+450 DGDGCRIIIG
-462 TISNASFGHP
+462 KSGDCSMRFQLNDSSSGSSPASF
-472 TQTET
+472 
-477 YDLIFQANCDPLTSG
+477 IF
-492 FRDPAFIIEQCSDN
+492 EQRYNN
-506 YSKVGN
+506 YGTPQS
-512 KVVLLGHD
+512 KVVLLD
-520 HNTSFPGVL
+520 ASHNTSFPGVL
-529 TAARVVNAQYND
+529 TASRVVNAQYND

-565 EERYVKATPRNRVIV
+565 EERYVKATPKNKVIV

-587 AHIIGGEKDKTLE
+587 AHIIGGEKGKTLE

-630 ISNGMPGIGIAL
+630 ISNGMPGIGVSL
-642 TNNSTSTKQVIGIAL
+642 DNNSISDRQVIGIAL
-657 ENKYNL
+657 ENKYSI
-663 GIGKIRLLLK
+663 GTGKIRLLLK

>member
-1 MAKKDLYYN
+1 MAIKDLYYN

-101 NIKDSNF
+101 TIKDSNF

-251 SGVNSNFRLI
+251 SGVNSNFRLV

-327 YVKKSGDTMTGG
+327 YVKKAGDTMTGG
-339 ITFSKSATGNN
+339 ITFSKSTTGNN

-403 KITGDSTATFTG
+403 KIIGDSTATFTG
-415 AVTAPT
+415 SVTAPT

-429 SKVSVTTAD
+429 SKIVVTGD
-438 ESNTVLVESTRT
+438 GQDIPLMQSTQS
-450 DGHMGCRIATVG
+450 DGDGCRIIMGRVRTPQDG
-462 TISNASFGHP
+462 CHLKFQLNNSDPGNTDSQASF
-472 TQTET
+472 
-477 YDLIFQANCDPLTSG
+477 YL
-492 FRDPAFIIEQCSDN
+492 EQYHDN
-506 YSKVGN
+506 YNTLESRAT
-512 KVVLLGHD
+512 LLD
-520 HNTSFPGVL
+520 YAHNTYFPGVL

>member
-24 DEHNT
+24 DNHNT
-29 SDDAHKEK
+29 SDNAHKEK

-101 NIKDSNF
+101 TISDSNF

-152 TEFPAT
+152 SEFPAT
-158 NLIPGMLFYRTDENK
+158 NLVPGMLFYRVDENK
-173 LYAYIPSDSGSSWK
+173 LYAYMPSDSGSSWK
-187 VVFDLNKNAN
+187 AIFDLNKSSN

-207 KLDNSTN
+207 KLENSTR
-214 DTSIPKLAESENMN
+214 DTSIPKLAASENMN
-228 TYITPGVYSCIS
+228 TYVKPGVYSCIS
-240 GQVASTLVNKP
+240 GQIAGTLVNKP
-251 SGVNSNFRLI
+251 SGVNSNFRLV

-278 PCKIFIRGFNTTGN
+278 PCKIFIRGFNTAGN

-299 KTLVS
+299 KSLAN
-304 NTDTILSADTANRD
+304 NTDTILNAETANRD
-318 SAGNVIKDT
+318 SAGNIIKDT

-339 ITFSKSATGNN
+339 ITFSIPATGNN
-350 YVGPGEGDVSDAVV
+350 YIGPGESDVSDAVI

-376 TVGIRK
+376 TVGVRK

-403 KITGDSTATFTG
+403 KIIGDSTATFTG

-421 FNGHATEA
+421 FNGHATSA
-429 SKVSVTTAD
+429 SKLVISGVNQ
-438 ESNTVLVESTRT
+438 NTVLMQSTQT
-450 DGHMGCRIATVG
+450 DGDGSRIVIGGPNDCNLYFQLNDSDPSGG
-462 TISNASFGHP
+462 TQQSFI
-472 TQTET
+472 
-477 YDLIFQANCDPLTSG
+477 L
-492 FRDPAFIIEQCSDN
+492 EQYYNN
-506 YSKVGN
+506 YSTLQSKA
-512 KVVLLGHD
+512 VLLD
-520 HNTSFPGVL
+520 TNHNTTFPGIL
-529 TAARVVNAQYND
+529 TASRVVNAQYND

-565 EERYVKATPRNRVIV
+565 EERYVKATPKNRVIV

-587 AHIIGGEKDKTLE
+587 AHIIGGEKGKTLE

-642 TNNSTSTKQVIGIAL
+642 TNNSTSNKQVIGIAL

>member
-1 MAKKDLYYN
+1 MAIKDLYYN

-24 DEHNT
+24 DNHNT

-80 DAKDVFEY
+80 DAKNVFDY

-101 NIKDSNF
+101 TIRDSNF

-152 TEFPAT
+152 NEFPAT
-158 NLIPGMLFYRTDENK
+158 NLVPGMLFYRVDENK
-173 LYAYIPSDSGSSWK
+173 LYAYMPTDSGSSWK

-228 TYITPGVYSCIS
+228 TYVKPGVYSCIS
-240 GQVASTLVNKP
+240 GQIAGTLVNKP

-304 NTDTILSADTANRD
+304 NTDTILNAETANRD
-318 SAGNVIKDT
+318 SAGNIIKDT

-339 ITFSKSATGNN
+339 ITFSKSVTGNN
-350 YVGPGEGDVSDAVV
+350 YIGPGEGDVSDAVV
-364 ANQSNLAINGWQ
+364 ANQANLAINGWQ
-376 TVGIRK
+376 TVGVRK

-421 FNGHATEA
+421 FNGHASEA
-429 SKVSVTTAD
+429 SKVLATNISQD
-438 ESNTVLVESTRT
+438 TVLMESIQT
-450 DGHMGCRIATVG
+450 DGDGSRIVIGGVRSQHDGCHLKFQLNNSDPGNTN
-462 TISNASFGHP
+462 SQASF
-472 TQTET
+472 
-477 YDLIFQANCDPLTSG
+477 YL
-492 FRDPAFIIEQCSDN
+492 EQYHDN
-506 YSKVGN
+506 YNTLESRAT
-512 KVVLLGHD
+512 LLD
-520 HNTSFPGVL
+520 YAHNTYFPGVL

-565 EERYVKATPRNRVIV
+565 KERYVKATPKNRVIV

-642 TNNSTSTKQVIGIAL
+642 TNNSTSNKQVIGIAL

>member
-24 DEHNT
+24 DNHNT
-29 SDDAHKEK
+29 SDNAHKEK

-73 GLFASVY
+73 GLFASAY

-101 NIKDSNF
+101 TISDSNF

-152 TEFPAT
+152 NEFPAT
-158 NLIPGMLFYRTDENK
+158 NLVPGMLFYRVDENK
-173 LYAYIPSDSGSSWK
+173 LYAYMPSDSGSNWK
-187 VVFDLNKNAN
+187 AIFDLNKSSN

-214 DTSIPKLAESENMN
+214 DTSIPKLAASENMN
-228 TYITPGVYSCIS
+228 TYVKPGVYSCIS
-240 GQVASTLVNKP
+240 GQIAGTLVNKP
-251 SGVNSNFRLI
+251 SGVNSNFRLV

-299 KTLVS
+299 KSLAN
-304 NTDTILSADTANRD
+304 NTDTILNAETANRD

-327 YVKKSGDTMTGG
+327 YVKKSGDTMSGG

-350 YVGPGEGDVSDAVV
+350 YVGPGESDVSDAVI

-403 KITGDSTATFTG
+403 KIMGDSTATFTG

-421 FNGHATEA
+421 FNGHASEA
-429 SKVSVTTAD
+429 SKVVISDVNQD
-438 ESNTVLVESTRT
+438 TVLMQSTQT
-450 DGHMGCRIATVG
+450 DGDGCRIVIGGPGNCNLYFQVNDSDPSGSSQSEIIVDQRYNNYGTVQ
-462 TISNASFGHP
+462 SRA
-472 TQTET
+472 
-477 YDLIFQANCDPLTSG
+477 
-492 FRDPAFIIEQCSDN
+492 
-506 YSKVGN
+506 
-512 KVVLLGHD
+512 VLLD
-520 HNTSFPGVL
+520 TNHNTTFPGVL
-529 TAARVVNAQYND
+529 TASRVVNAQYND

-565 EERYVKATPRNRVIV
+565 EERYVKATPKNRVIV

-587 AHIIGGEKDKTLE
+587 AHIIGGEKGKTLK

-611 AGRVHVKVSGVV
+611 AGRVHAKVSGVV

-642 TNNSTSTKQVIGIAL
+642 TNNSTSNKQVIGIAL

>member
-10 NNESTKQIITEVEL
+10 NNESTKQIITEIEL
-24 DEHNT
+24 DNHNT

-37 FDKYTLH
+37 FNKYTLR

-52 VYQLGPNYRFTDQS
+52 VYQLGPNYKFTDQS

-73 GLFASVY
+73 GLFASAY

-101 NIKDSNF
+101 TIKDSNF

-117 QSGDLFIRTGTVNNP
+117 QSGDLFVRTGTVNNP

-152 TEFPAT
+152 SEFPAT
-158 NLIPGMLFYRTDENK
+158 NLVPGMLFYRTDENK
-173 LYAYIPSDSGSSWK
+173 LYAYMPSDSGSSWK
-187 VVFDLNKNAN
+187 AIFDLNKSSN

-251 SGVNSNFRLI
+251 SGVNSNFRLV
-261 VEENT
+261 VEENI
-266 PGYGVQKVFTNN
+266 PGYGVQKVYTNN
-278 PCKIFIRGFNTTGN
+278 PCKVFIRGYNTTGN
-292 RTTFTDW
+292 KTTFTDW
-299 KTLVS
+299 KTLVNS
-304 NTDTILSADTANRD
+304 TDTILNAETATRD
-318 SAGNVIKDT
+318 NAGNVIKDT
-327 YVKKSGDTMTGG
+327 YVKKIGDTMTGG
-339 ITFSKSATGNN
+339 ITFSKSTTGNN
-350 YVGPGEGDVSDAVV
+350 YIGPGEGDVSDAVV

-376 TVGIRK
+376 TVGVRK

-403 KITGDSTATFTG
+403 KIIGDSTATFTG
-415 AVTAPT
+415 SVTAPT

-429 SKVSVTTAD
+429 SKVVVNNVSQ
-438 ESNTVLVESTRT
+438 ETVLLQSTQT
-450 DGHMGCRIATVG
+450 DGDGCRIVIGGPGDCNMRFQLNDSDTNAATP
-462 TISNASFGHP
+462 ASFI
-472 TQTET
+472 
-477 YDLIFQANCDPLTSG
+477 L
-492 FRDPAFIIEQCSDN
+492 EQRYNN
-506 YSKVGN
+506 YGAVQSKA
-512 KVVLLGHD
+512 VLLD
-520 HNTSFPGVL
+520 YSHNTSFPGVL
-529 TAARVVNAQYND
+529 TATRVVNAQYND

-565 EERYVKATPRNRVIV
+565 EERYVKATPKNNVIV

-630 ISNGMPGIGIAL
+630 ISDGMPGIGVSL
-642 TNNSTSTKQVIGIAL
+642 DNNSISDRQVIGIAL

-663 GIGKIRLLLK
+663 GTGKIRILLK

>member
-24 DEHNT
+24 DNHNT

-37 FDKYTLH
+37 FNKYTLH

-73 GLFASVY
+73 GLFASAY

-101 NIKDSNF
+101 TIKDSNF

-152 TEFPAT
+152 SEFPAT

-173 LYAYIPSDSGSSWK
+173 LYAYMPSDSGSNWK
-187 VVFDLNKNAN
+187 AIFDLNKSSN

-207 KLDNSTN
+207 KLDNSTR
-214 DTSIPKLAESENMN
+214 DTSIPKLAASENMN
-228 TYITPGVYSCIS
+228 TYVKPGVYSCIS
-240 GQVASTLVNKP
+240 GQIAGTLVNKP
-251 SGVNSNFRLI
+251 SGVNSNFRLV

-278 PCKIFIRGFNTTGN
+278 PCKIFIRGFNTAGN

-299 KTLVS
+299 KSLAN
-304 NTDTILSADTANRD
+304 NTDTILNAETANRD

-339 ITFSKSATGNN
+339 ITFYTSATGNN

-403 KITGDSTATFTG
+403 SIKGDSTATFTG

-421 FNGHATEA
+421 FNGHASEA
-429 SKVSVTTAD
+429 SKVVISDVNQD
-438 ESNTVLVESTRT
+438 TVLMQSTQT
-450 DGHMGCRIATVG
+450 DGDGCRIVIGGPGNCNLYFQVNDSDPSGSTQSEIIVDQRYNNYGTVQ
-462 TISNASFGHP
+462 SRA
-472 TQTET
+472 
-477 YDLIFQANCDPLTSG
+477 
-492 FRDPAFIIEQCSDN
+492 
-506 YSKVGN
+506 
-512 KVVLLGHD
+512 VLLD
-520 HNTSFPGVL
+520 TNHNTTFPGVL
-529 TAARVVNAQYND
+529 TASRVVNAQYND

-565 EERYVKATPRNRVIV
+565 EERYVKATPKNRVIV

-587 AHIIGGEKDKTLE
+587 AHIIGGEKGKTLE

-642 TNNSTSTKQVIGIAL
+642 TNNSTSNKQVIGIAL

>member
-24 DEHNT
+24 DNHNT

-73 GLFASVY
+73 GLFASAY

-101 NIKDSNF
+101 TISDSNF

-152 TEFPAT
+152 SEFPAT
-158 NLIPGMLFYRTDENK
+158 NLVPGMLFYRTDENK
-173 LYAYIPSDSGSSWK
+173 LYAYMPSDSGSNWK
-187 VVFDLNKNAN
+187 AIFDLNKSSN

-214 DTSIPKLAESENMN
+214 DTSIPKLAASENMN
-228 TYITPGVYSCIS
+228 TYAKPGVYSCIS
-240 GQVASTLVNKP
+240 GQIAGTLVNKP
-251 SGVNSNFRLI
+251 SEVNSNFRLV

-278 PCKIFIRGFNTTGN
+278 PCKIFIRGFNTAGN

-299 KTLVS
+299 KSLAN
-304 NTDTILSADTANRD
+304 NTDTILNAETANRD
-318 SAGNVIKDT
+318 SAGNIIKDT
-327 YVKKSGDTMTGG
+327 YVKKSGDTMSGG
-339 ITFSKSATGNN
+339 ITFYTSATGNN
-350 YVGPGEGDVSDAVV
+350 YIGPGEGDVSDAVV

-376 TVGIRK
+376 TVGVRK

-403 KITGDSTATFTG
+403 KIVGDSTATFTG

-421 FNGHATEA
+421 FNGHASEA
-429 SKVSVTTAD
+429 SKLVISGVNQ
-438 ESNTVLVESTRT
+438 NTVLMQSTQT
-450 DGHMGCRIATVG
+450 DGDGSRIVIGGPNDCNLYFQLNDSDSSGGTPSSFILEQRYNNYGTV
-462 TISNASFGHP
+462 
-472 TQTET
+472 Q
-477 YDLIFQANCDPLTSG
+477 
-492 FRDPAFIIEQCSDN
+492 
-506 YSKVGN
+506 SKA
-512 KVVLLGHD
+512 VLLDHD

-529 TAARVVNAQYND
+529 TASRVVNAQYND

-565 EERYVKATPRNRVIV
+565 EERYVKATPKNRVIV

-587 AHIIGGEKDKTLE
+587 AHIIGGEKGKTLE

-642 TNNSTSTKQVIGIAL
+642 TNNSTSNKQVIGIAL

>member
-73 GLFASVY
+73 GLFASAY

-137 FTKVTLMTDVFNKYG
+137 FTKVTLVTDVFNKYG

-173 LYAYIPSDSGSSWK
+173 LYAYMPSDSGSSWK
-187 VVFDLNKNAN
+187 AIFDLNKSSN
-197 IADGLSHAWY
+197 IADGLAHAWY
-207 KLDNSTN
+207 KLDNSTI
-214 DTSIPKLAESENMN
+214 DTSIPKLAASENMN
-228 TYITPGVYSCIS
+228 TYVKPGVYSCIS
-240 GQVASTLVNKP
+240 GQIASTLVNKP

-278 PCKIFIRGFNTTGN
+278 PCKIFIRGFNASGN
-292 RTTFTDW
+292 NTTFTDW

-304 NTDTILSADTANRD
+304 NTDTILSADSATRD

-327 YVKKSGDTMTGG
+327 YVKKTGDTMTGG

-376 TVGIRK
+376 TVGVRQ
-382 SSSDPYTISMNARTG
+382 SSSEPYTISMNARTG

-403 KITGDSTATFTG
+403 KITADSTATFTG
-415 AVTAPT
+415 TVTAPT
-421 FNGHATEA
+421 FNGHASEA
-429 SKVSVTTAD
+429 SKVLATNISQD
-438 ESNTVLVESTRT
+438 TVLMESIQT
-450 DGHMGCRIATVG
+450 DGDGSRIVIG
-462 TISNASFGHP
+462 GPNDCNLYFQLNGSNSSGSTPASFI
-472 TQTET
+472 
-477 YDLIFQANCDPLTSG
+477 L
-492 FRDPAFIIEQCSDN
+492 EQYYNN
-506 YSKVGN
+506 YGTLQSKA
-512 KVVLLGHD
+512 VLLGSD

-565 EERYVKATPRNRVIV
+565 EERYVKATPKNRVIV

-642 TNNSTSTKQVIGIAL
+642 TNNSTSNKQVIGIAL

>member
-24 DEHNT
+24 DNHNT

-37 FDKYTLH
+37 FNKYTLH

-52 VYQLGPNYRFTDQS
+52 VYQLGPNYTFTDQS

-80 DAKDVFEY
+80 DAKNVFDY
-88 QPSQFGTLLNLPT
+88 QPSQFGTLLSLPT
-101 NIKDSNF
+101 TIKDSEF

-117 QSGDLFIRTGTVNNP
+117 QSGDMFTRTGTVNNP
-132 INKLQ
+132 INKIQ
-137 FTKVTLMTDVFNKYG
+137 FAKITLVTDVFNKYG
-152 TEFPAT
+152 ESFPST
-158 NLIPGMLFYRTDENK
+158 NLVPGMIFYRTDENK
-173 LYAYIPSDSGSSWK
+173 LYVYMSTDSGSSWK
-187 VVFDLNKNAN
+187 AIFDLNKSSN
-197 IADGLSHAWY
+197 IADGLAHAWY
-207 KLDNSTN
+207 KLENSTN
-214 DTSIPKLAESENMN
+214 DTSIPKLADSENLN

-240 GQVASTLVNKP
+240 GQIASSLVNKP
-251 SGVNSNFRLI
+251 SGVNSNFKLV
-261 VEENT
+261 VEENI
-266 PGYGVQKVFTNN
+266 PGYGTQKVISNN
-278 PCKIFIRGFNTTGN
+278 PCKVYIRGFNTTGN

-299 KTLVS
+299 KAILS
-304 NTDTILSADTANRD
+304 DTDTILSADTANRD

-350 YVGPGEGDVSDAVV
+350 YIGPGEGDTSDAVV
-364 ANQSNLAINGWQ
+364 ANQANLAINGWQ
-376 TVGIRK
+376 TVGVRK
-382 SSSDPYTISMNARTG
+382 SSSDPYTVSMNARTG

-403 KITGDSTATFTG
+403 EITGDSTATFTG
-415 AVTAPT
+415 TVTAPT
-421 FNGHATEA
+421 FNGHATSA
-429 SKVSVTTAD
+429 SKVLATNISQD
-438 ESNTVLVESTRT
+438 TVLMESIQT
-450 DGHMGCRIATVG
+450 DGDGSRIVIGGVRIPQDGCHLKFQLNNSDPDNTD
-462 TISNASFGHP
+462 SQASFC
-472 TQTET
+472 
-477 YDLIFQANCDPLTSG
+477 L
-492 FRDPAFIIEQCSDN
+492 EQYHDN
-506 YSKVGN
+506 YNTLESRAT
-512 KVVLLGHD
+512 LLD
-520 HNTSFPGVL
+520 YAHNTYFPGVL
-529 TAARVVNAQYND
+529 TASRVVNSQYND

-580 GIHSDEY
+580 GVHSDEY
-587 AHIIGGEKDKTLE
+587 AHIIGGEKGKTLE

-642 TNNSTSTKQVIGIAL
+642 ANDSTSNKQVIGIAL